1 MMKVNIGLIGILVIT
16 ILIMVLIFN
25 INSKNEKLYEELIVI
40 KSFLEDI
47 DRDIHEIE
55 EKIKEWQLN
64 FLFIRRR

>member
-1 MMKVNIGLIGILVIT
+1 MMHVNIGLIGIFVIT
-16 ILIMVLIFN
+16 IFIMVLIFN

-55 EKIKEWQLN
+55 EKIKE
-64 FLFIRRR
+64 

>member
-47 DRDIHEIE
+47 DRDIQEIE
-55 EKIKEWQLN
+55 EKIKE
-64 FLFIRRR
+64 

>member
-55 EKIKEWQLN
+55 EKIKE
-64 FLFIRRR
+64 